1 MPVEVDIPAAL
12 ETWLRATPS
21 AWPIVWGN
29 QKFDPLNVKEYLR
42 ASYQPNDPIT
52 RGIDKG
58 GYVFR
63 GLLLVTVVGKLGVGE
78 LAATTQAALIARRFD
93 HLTFIP
99 SSSGYI
105 LVDKMPSIRGGL
117 KTDTGYEIPVV
128 IPYTITAD

>member
-1 MPVEVDIPAAL
+1 MPVEVDIPDAL
-12 ETWLRATPS
+12 KAWLLAMPDVWAV
-21 AWPIVWGN
+21 AWP
-29 QKFDPLNVKEYLR
+29 NVDFTPPTSKQYLR
-42 ASYQPNDPIT
+42 VSYQPNDPIT